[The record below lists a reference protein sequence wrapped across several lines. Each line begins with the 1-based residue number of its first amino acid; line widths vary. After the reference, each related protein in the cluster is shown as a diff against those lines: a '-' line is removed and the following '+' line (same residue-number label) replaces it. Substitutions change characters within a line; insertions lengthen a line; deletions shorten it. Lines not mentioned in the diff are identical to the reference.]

1 MNPSMSTSPAD
12 AHHALTDER
21 WVSGEPDIFGKEVKS
36 IMMVSYVRARSS
48 SPKRRSTVD
57 VAADDEEEVGVLV
70 IPRQREPRENSNFL
84 RVIVAEMN
92 MRRSGK
98 LDAKAAGHARV
109 WLPPR
114 AESVLP
120 IRAVPVGMIPQ
131 RWVGISVDDI

>member
-1 MNPSMSTSPAD
+1 MSTTPANP
-12 AHHALTDER
+12 HHALTDER
-21 WVSGEPDIFGKEVKS
+21 WVSGEPEVIGKEVKS
-36 IMMVSYVRARSS
+36 IMMVSYVRARSL
-48 SPKRRSTVD
+48 SPKRRSTVE
-57 VAADDEEEVGVLV
+57 VVDEENGEEAGVIV

-120 IRAVPVGMIPQ
+120 IRAVPPGLIPE